1 MPALPSL
8 ALAPRHSL
16 ARTLVVRLASN
27 AAGFALCYVLL
38 VEALWAL
45 GERYVA
51 PLVPRP
57 PDSVFIG
64 SGGEFFQAQDYVRT
78 FAYAMC
84 VPSAIFALALVGFAL
99 WRHRLWYTPGALLG
113 LLLGD
118 MDNYH
123 AVWCSLLCGE
133 VHHLPPHDAFL
144 LANGLGLILAAQPAA
159 RFARFAEM
167 PMPRSHWLRRYLP
180 TPRRATAALALPL
193 ALVAL
198 LLAGCENTAGHHVG
212 DTISNATVRITL
224 KSVAVVPSDAT
235 FQPAVGDELVRL
247 HVRYTNWS
255 RTVLN
260 FNEVQFALQNGGA
273 TSDCGRDHEVGCG
286 VPRDGTYSHYG
297 DQGVAGYPLQS
308 GATIESDMLFEVG
321 KSAHD
326 ARLVYQPDGMDDIAN
341 FWWLLGL

>member
-8 ALAPRHSL
+8 ALAPRRSL
-16 ARTLVVRLASN
+16 ARTLLVRLASN

-51 PLVPRP
+51 PLVPRDGAFYRAADGIMYAP
-57 PDSVFIG
+57 
-64 SGGEFFQAQDYVRT
+64 EYVRT
-78 FAYAMC
+78 IAWAMC
-84 VPSAIFALALVGFAL
+84 VPSAIFALALVGLAL
-99 WRHRLWYTPGALLG
+99 WRRRVWYMPGPLVG

-118 MDNYH
+118 IRDFGDVWNTHSCGGAWHGTPH
-123 AVWCSLLCGE
+123 AIVL
-133 VHHLPPHDAFL
+133 F
-144 LANGLGLILAAQPAA
+144 ANGLGLVVAAQPAA
-159 RFARFAEM
+159 WFSLCKEL
-167 PMPRSHWLRRYLP
+167 PMPGSSWLRMARS
-180 TPRRATAALALPL
+180 PRALALLAFPL

-224 KSVAVVPSDAT
+224 VSVAVMPSDAT

-247 HVRYTNWS
+247 HVRYTNRA
-255 RTVLN
+255 RTELN

-286 VPRDGTYSHYG
+286 VPRDGTYFHYG
-297 DQGVAGYPLQS
+297 DQGVAGYPLQP

-321 KSAHD
+321 KGAHD
-326 ARLVYQPDGMDDIAN
+326 ARLVYQPDGIDDIAN